1 MNVYLEDGRVYVRL
15 ESERHA
21 TALEVIAAFYNAI
34 DYEPVTPVD
43 DYGDEIEFGV
53 PVYWGNDY
61 AVYYLSAY
69 YDGETHDFILDDETM
84 DELNRVG
91 GIMLPMFVEE
101 A

>member
-15 ESERHA
+15 ETECHA
-21 TALEVIAAFYNAI
+21 TALDVITAFYNAI
-34 DYEPVTPVD
+34 DFDPVTPVD
-43 DYGDEIEFGV
+43 DYGDEIELGV
-53 PVYWGNDY
+53 PVCLGNSY

-69 YDGETHDFILDDETM
+69 YDGKTHDFILDDETM

-101 A
+101 V